1 MDKVVKNCIFPV
13 KKKKKIILNNLSHQ
27 NNSLDIKIK
36 QTFLQ
41 KEVFS
46 LINIWNLLLLH
57 NIGFLYSNTT
67 VHF

>member
-13 KKKKKIILNNLSHQ
+13 KKKKIILNNLSHQ
-27 NNSLDIKIK
+27 NNSLVIKIK

-41 KEVFS
+41 KEIFS

-67 VHF
+67 VHI

>member
-27 NNSLDIKIK
+27 NNSLNIKIK

-46 LINIWNLLLLH
+46 LINI
-57 NIGFLYSNTT
+57 
-67 VHF
+67 